1 MEIRNRIHIY
11 SLLVMYRKLRN
22 RSERKTNEIEN
33 VMFHNEIWYYNLLL
47 LIRLVAY
54 MIYDSG
60 SEYEIFIIYLS
71 LARSAQAGI
80 YCIICS
86 FLV

>member
-1 MEIRNRIHIY
+1 MEIRNRIHIYSHIY

-54 MIYDSG
+54 MI
-60 SEYEIFIIYLS
+60 
-71 LARSAQAGI
+71 
-80 YCIICS
+80 
-86 FLV
+86 